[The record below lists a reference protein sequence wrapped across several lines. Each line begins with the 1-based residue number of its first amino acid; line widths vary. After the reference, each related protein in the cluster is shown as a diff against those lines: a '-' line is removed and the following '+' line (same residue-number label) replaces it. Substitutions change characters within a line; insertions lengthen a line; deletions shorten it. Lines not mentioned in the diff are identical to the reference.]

1 MLERT
6 SALALNL
13 AAGGRDGADGRR
25 ALVIGE
31 VSGWQLVQLGV
42 FAGHEA
48 EFAAAVGPLLA
59 APLPAPGA
67 VHRSD
72 WQCVYR
78 IARDQYW
85 VVSADAAFGE
95 QLAAALPATVG
106 TATSLSHSRVRIA
119 IRGAAAPAMLAKL
132 LSVDLDPQRFAVGQ
146 ARQTALH
153 HSGVLCEHSAADRYD
168 LYVMRTYAASIWES
182 LVDAALVYGY
192 DIEEMPG

>member
-25 ALVIGE
+25 ALAIGE
-31 VSGWQLVQLGV
+31 VRGWQLVQLGV

-48 EFAAAVGPLLA
+48 DFAAAVGPLLA

-67 VHRSD
+67 VHSSGRER
-72 WQCVYR
+72 VYS

-85 VVSADAAFGE
+85 VVGANAALGE
-95 QLAAALPATVG
+95 QLAAALPAAVG
-106 TATSLSHSRVRIA
+106 TVTSLSHSRVRIA

-132 LSVDLDPQRFAVGQ
+132 LSCRSRPAAVRRRSGAADGSAPQRRIV
-146 ARQTALH
+146 
-153 HSGVLCEHSAADRYD
+153 
-168 LYVMRTYAASIWES
+168 
-182 LVDAALVYGY
+182 
-192 DIEEMPG
+192 